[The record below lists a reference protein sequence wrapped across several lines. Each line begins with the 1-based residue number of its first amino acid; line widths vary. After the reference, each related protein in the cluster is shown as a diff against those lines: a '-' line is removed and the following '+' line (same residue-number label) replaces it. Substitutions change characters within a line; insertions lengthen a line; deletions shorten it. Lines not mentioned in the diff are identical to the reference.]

1 MTRLT
6 TTNKQVETPLLAGQ
20 ALRFLVAGLVNTGFG
35 YIAYVFF
42 LALSVP
48 PVIALGM
55 ATAIGALFNYFSTGL
70 FVFKHRTLDRLP
82 RFLTA
87 YTVIYAINALL
98 LHWFVEQ
105 GFAPAL
111 VQIVLL
117 PVVAIASFLVFRFGV
132 FRRV

>member
-1 MTRLT
+1 MTQLA
-6 TTNKQVETPLLAGQ
+6 TTNKQVEARLLAGQ

-35 YIAYVFF
+35 YLVYVLF
-42 LALSVP
+42 LALSLP
-48 PVIALGM
+48 PVIALGI
-55 ATAIGALFNYFSTGL
+55 ATAIGALFNYLSTGL
-70 FVFKHRTLDRLP
+70 FVFKSRTLDHLP
-82 RFLTA
+82 RFLAA
-87 YTVIYAINALL
+87 YSVIYVINALL